1 MRSKMVH
8 FAFQNGAFC
17 ILKRC
22 VLQRKTATFAMQK
35 WQFWNAKVAVLEC
48 DFGELIS
55 HSP

>member
-8 FAFQNGAFC
+8 FAFQYGAFC
-17 ILKRC
+17 TLKRC
-22 VLQRKTATFAMQK
+22 VLQRKTATFAVQK